1 MHLRHATPKIAFLAS
16 FSKFHFPK
24 IAPIEPIASVLKF
37 SVARLTQTG
46 AAYYVSHRFSK
57 YRCADCT
64 ARPNIFLIDVVN
76 FLFKIS
82 PVGLIR

>member
-16 FSKFHFPK
+16 FSKFHFPRNPTQACHSQLL
-24 IAPIEPIASVLKF
+24 IDRMQ
-37 SVARLTQTG
+37 RLTQTG

-64 ARPNIFLIDVVN
+64 ARPTIFLIDVVN